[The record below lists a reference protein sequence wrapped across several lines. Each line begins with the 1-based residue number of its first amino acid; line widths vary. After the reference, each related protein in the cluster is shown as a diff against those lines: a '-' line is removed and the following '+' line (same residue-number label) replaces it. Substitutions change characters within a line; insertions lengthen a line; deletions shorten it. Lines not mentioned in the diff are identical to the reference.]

1 MVKHEK
7 VSFLREN
14 FSFPEPLS
22 LRKRVLEWVETMRVK
37 HGSYGRY
44 KMSPSTRPYLLSS
57 CYAAFIRE
65 LYSDLANLS
74 TGKRKEWIDYINSCQ
89 DEGTGLFCDPEMR
102 PEQVKNHSWEY
113 LSLQST
119 TLCLSAL
126 SALQGTNRYP
136 LHYDGRWYNPSG
148 IVQWLKERDW
158 SDAWMEANTVMFV
171 GILLIREFTEHRTV
185 KAKKVLEKMLQWLD
199 QFQDP
204 CTGYWGTRE
213 GASLL
218 NGMAGAYHLYL
229 LYYYLDRPLKYLD
242 KIIDFTLSLQ
252 QEDGFF
258 SPRGG
263 GGACEDIDAIDTLVN
278 AYQRTTYRRADIV
291 RALMRALPSLL
302 VSQNEDGGFVY
313 ARRRR
318 FHLKEWIRLLTFMKE
333 DHWTFKWRLRLMGA
347 VLKDQFT
354 PGRGLRNTEWPKMTV
369 PVRESDML
377 ATWFRSLTIA
387 EISQIFPESPYAS
400 LKWTFRDSPGLGWFQ
415 LKNEASFGQDK
426 EEICGL

>member
-1 MVKHEK
+1 MVRHEE
-7 VSFLREN
+7 VSFLRAN
-14 FSFPEPLS
+14 FSFPEPFS

-37 HGSYGRY
+37 DGPYGQY
-44 KMSPSTRPYLLSS
+44 KMSSSTRPYLLSS
-57 CYAAFIRE
+57 CYAAFVRE
-65 LYSDLANLS
+65 LHGDLGNLNVQQ
-74 TGKRKEWIDYINSCQ
+74 RKEWIDYINGCQ
-89 DEGTGLFCDPEMR
+89 DKETGLFCDPEMQ
-102 PEQVKNHSWEY
+102 PGHVKNHSWEY

-119 TLCLSAL
+119 TFCLSAL
-126 SALQGTNRYP
+126 SALQGTNKYP
-136 LHYDGRWYNPSG
+136 LHYDGRWYDPLA
-148 IVQWLKERDW
+148 ILQWLKERDW
-158 SDAWMEANTVMFV
+158 SNAWMETNTVMFL
-171 GILLIREFTEHRTV
+171 GILLIREFTQHQTI

-229 LYYYLDRPLKYLD
+229 LYYYLDRPLRYLD
-242 KIIDFTLSLQ
+242 KIINSTLSLQ
-252 QEDGFF
+252 QEDGLF

-278 AYQRTTYRRADIV
+278 AYQRTTYRRTDIV

-318 FHLKEWIRLLTFMKE
+318 FHLQEWVRLFTFMKE
-333 DHWTFKWRLRLMGA
+333 NHWTFKWRFRLMGA

-354 PGRGLRNTEWPKMTV
+354 PGRGLRVTEWPRIAV
-369 PVRESDML
+369 PVKESDMFG
-377 ATWFRSLTIA
+377 TWFRSLAIA
-387 EISQIFPESPYAS
+387 EISQILPELPYAS
-400 LKWTFRDSPGLGWFQ
+400 FKWTFRDSPGLGWFQ
-415 LKNEASFGQDK
+415 LIKRYDLIGSR
-426 EEICGL
+426 